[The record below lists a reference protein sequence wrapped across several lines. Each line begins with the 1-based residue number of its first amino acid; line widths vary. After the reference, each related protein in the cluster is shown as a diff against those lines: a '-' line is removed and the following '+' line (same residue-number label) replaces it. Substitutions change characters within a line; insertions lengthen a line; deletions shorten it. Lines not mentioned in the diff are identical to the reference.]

1 MRTSLD
7 WLLSLAGE
15 LKDGS
20 EASMRFRQS
29 IESDKVSPTDYRDW
43 IGDALRG
50 SGVQMAY
57 AFQDLINALGK
68 RLGAEVEYRTYQ
80 EREGYN
86 GLWGIGMGRYIIAD
100 STTTYA
106 YPVDGVSVNKLIT
119 EVGLEKRTPF
129 DNVSLLIVM
138 GGADTGAMADAVYSK
153 GLQKRVRVAVW
164 EDLIRLIELKSEG
177 VLTGSQIADLL
188 FPFEAIDIG
197 KILRIV
203 EPIATGLPKAMVMPT
218 AESKEPDVAR
228 EMPKV
233 ETTEVPKVEPRVRS
247 VVEKYE
253 ADKNGEFVL
262 TDKQEIMAG
271 SPAEEIAYKV
281 LAGSEPKSPRRKVI
295 VRRYIKKP

>member
-29 IESDKVSPTDYRDW
+29 IESEKVSPTDYRGW

-80 EREGYN
+80 ERGGYN

-106 YPVDGVSVNKLIT
+106 YPVDGVRVNKLIT
-119 EVGLEKRTPF
+119 EVSLEKRTPF

-153 GLQKRVRVAVW
+153 GLQKKVRVAVW

-203 EPIATGLPKAMVMPT
+203 EPIARGLPKVMPVP
-218 AESKEPDVAR
+218 EIKEPEVVK
-228 EMPKV
+228 EEPKIEPKV
-233 ETTEVPKVEPRVRS
+233 RS
-247 VVEKYE
+247 IVEKYE
-253 ADKNGEFVL
+253 ADKSGEFVL

-281 LAGSEPKSPRRKVI
+281 LAGSESKSPRRKVI